1 VLLKALNASNLNVRR
16 SAAGTLLNLQQCH
29 QTSRAMCEAGAVRLV
44 YDMLQNCPKHHV
56 ALQQELA
63 GVMCNIGMHKGW

>member
-1 VLLKALNASNLNVRR
+1 
-16 SAAGTLLNLQQCH
+16 
-29 QTSRAMCEAGAVRLV
+29 MCEAGAVRLV

-63 GVMCNIGMHKGW
+63 GVMCNIGMHEGQILPYTRTFDP

>member
-1 VLLKALNASNLNVRR
+1 
-16 SAAGTLLNLQQCH
+16 
-29 QTSRAMCEAGAVRLV
+29 MCEAGAVRLV